1 MSETMRIKN
10 TLYNSIV
17 SVLSYIVLAVLAL
30 TLRKFFLIYLP
41 TEYLGYE
48 GLFSDIFAILG
59 VADLGINGIIMYKM
73 YPAIAEN
80 DENTLA
86 RLMSVYKVLYRI
98 VGCAIAVI
106 GIILVPF
113 LKLIIRDNTL
123 NWSYVYVVYGLQ
135 LVVSLCGYFLAYK
148 RVILVAMMRE
158 AVAVKIETTCSLC
171 SNILKIAVILVTK
184 NYILYILVGV
194 LNNVVMN
201 ALVAH
206 KAGKEYPYI
215 RKSIKISKADI
226 KELGIGH
233 DIKNNM
239 VQKLCT
245 AIYGGT
251 DSILISAILG
261 IAKVGLLT
269 NYSLI
274 SGYVTNLF
282 TKLLNPFQ
290 ASIGNYVHSEDQSRK
305 QEMFNMFDRLS
316 FFMACFVSTAFFCLY
331 EPFIEVLF
339 GSRYLLGTMYV
350 LMFSLNQYIAY
361 NHKFLYFYRASF
373 GKFEL
378 DKWYAFAAA
387 VLNVACSVIFAQW
400 MGIAGIIL
408 GTIIGHMGFWI
419 GRVKV
424 VYSEYLTSSVLKYI
438 AKQALNLLIFAVE
451 MFGCAWICQQI
462 PVSIFG
468 LIIRVL
474 LVLIVPNVLN
484 FLIFFKT
491 RDMKMIFEYLGK
503 AKKSLKK

>member
-1 MSETMRIKN
+1 MRIKN

-17 SVLSYIVLAVLAL
+17 SVLSYIVLAALAL

-73 YPAIAEN
+73 YPAIAAN

-86 RLMSVYKVLYRI
+86 KLMSVYKVLYRI

-123 NWSYVYVVYGLQ
+123 NWSYVYLVYALQ

-148 RVILVAMMRE
+148 RVILVAAMRE
-158 AVAVKIETTCSLC
+158 AVAVKLETICSLC
-171 SNILKIAVILVTK
+171 SNLVKIAVILLTK

-201 ALVAH
+201 ALVAR

-215 RKSIKISKADI
+215 RKGIKITKADI

-233 DIKNNM
+233 DLKNNV
-239 VQKLCT
+239 VQKLST

-261 IAKVGLLT
+261 ITKVGLLT

-274 SGYVTNLF
+274 SGYVSNLF

-290 ASIGNYVHSEDQSRK
+290 ASIGNFVHSKDQSRK
-305 QEMFNMFDRLS
+305 QEMFDMFDRLS
-316 FFMACFVSTAFFCLY
+316 FFMASFVATAFFCLY

-339 GSRYLLGTMYV
+339 GTEYLLGTMYV
-350 LMFSLNQYIAY
+350 LMFSINQYIAY

-378 DKWYAFAAA
+378 DKWYALAAA
-387 VLNVACSVIFAQW
+387 VLNVVCSIVFAKW

-424 VYSEYLTSSVLKYI
+424 VYSEYLTTSVLRYI
-438 AKQALNLLIFAVE
+438 ARQLLNLIIYAVE
-451 MFGCAWICQQI
+451 MLGCGWLSSKL
-462 PVSIFG
+462 PVSVPGI
-468 LIIRVL
+468 LLRVL
-474 LVLIVPNVLN
+474 LVLLIPNVMN

-491 RDMKMIFEYLGK
+491 RDMKMIFEYL
-503 AKKSLKK
+503 KKTGRLFKKDE